1 LRRKQFLRWVVMFLI
16 GIFTGLVAVI
26 IDTIVEYI
34 SEIKYSYITKCKL
47 FCKICFDH

>member
-1 LRRKQFLRWVVMFLI
+1 MRRKQFLRWVVMFLI

-47 FCKICFDH
+47 YLQDLF